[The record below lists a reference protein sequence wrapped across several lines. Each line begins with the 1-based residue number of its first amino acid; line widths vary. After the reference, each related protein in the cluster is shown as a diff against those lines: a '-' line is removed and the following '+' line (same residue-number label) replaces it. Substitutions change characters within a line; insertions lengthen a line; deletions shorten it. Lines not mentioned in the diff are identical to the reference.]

1 MNFRLLCAVLVA
13 IAVGGCSYMPWNR
26 KPAAAQ
32 QPAASTA
39 KMPAQAAPPAASES
53 SSYMQVPGSY
63 AAGGVPPMEASRPI
77 NEQDCTQE
85 INLQAGN
92 LKCR

>member
-1 MNFRLLCAVLVA
+1 MTLRLLIGLLTALAVA
-13 IAVGGCSYMPWNR
+13 GCSYMPWNR

-32 QPAASTA
+32 QPAANTA
-39 KMPAQAAPPAASES
+39 AVPAQAAPPAASRS
-53 SSYMQVPGSY
+53 SSYMQIPGSS
-63 AAGGVPPMEASRPI
+63 AAGGVPPMEENRAV
-77 NEQDCTQE
+77 NEQDCTTE

>member
-39 KMPAQAAPPAASES
+39 KMPAQAAPPAAAQS

-63 AAGGVPPMEASRPI
+63 AVGGVPPMESNRKI
-77 NEQDCTQE
+77 NTQDCTKE
-85 INLQAGN
+85 VDLTAGN
-92 LKCR
+92 LNCR

>member
-13 IAVGGCSYMPWNR
+13 MAVGGCSYMPWNR

-32 QPAASTA
+32 QPAAKTA
-39 KMPAQAAPPAASES
+39 ATPAQAAPPAASQS
-53 SSYMQVPGSY
+53 SSYMQIPGAS
-63 AAGGVPPMEASRPI
+63 AVRGAPPMEASRPI

-85 INLQAGN
+85 INLAAGN

>member
-32 QPAASTA
+32 QPAANTA
-39 KMPAQAAPPAASES
+39 KAPAQAAPPAATES
-53 SSYMQVPGSY
+53 SSYMQLPG
-63 AAGGVPPMEASRPI
+63 AGAVGGVPPMEANRTV
-77 NEQDCTQE
+77 NEQDCKTE